1 MKGTPSTI
9 TTTSPSFTQKSKN
22 SSRLQDE
29 TQAGSFSLYVFYF
42 QQLLS
47 LAALNSAFS

>member
-29 TQAGSFSLYVFYF
+29 TQAGSFSLYF